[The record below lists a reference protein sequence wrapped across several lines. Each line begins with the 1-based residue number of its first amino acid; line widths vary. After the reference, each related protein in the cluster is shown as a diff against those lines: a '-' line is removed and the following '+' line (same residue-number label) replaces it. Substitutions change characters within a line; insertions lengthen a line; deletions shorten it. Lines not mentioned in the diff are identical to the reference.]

1 LFTDLIYAGS
11 LTWGDFIRSFH
22 SEFEL
27 MVTDRLPIVTA
38 GYISTLAVDRKVMLE
53 CEEANLGRHYLGNSS

>member
-1 LFTDLIYAGS
+1 
-11 LTWGDFIRSFH
+11 
-22 SEFEL
+22 

-53 CEEANLGRHYLGNSS
+53 CEEANLGRHYLENSS